1 MNSEDNGYATQD
13 KTREE
18 RRQEEQ
24 GQEHLQRKARAD
36 ATGDKRKR
44 DRIVYI
50 ENTSNIRDPFIIEKV
65 DSVEDLIQKI
75 CVKFPDICLESI
87 GMKVSN
93 SRMGTMHRQHFTEE
107 IPYEY
112 DTMYITLFLKKHP
125 SFSESKIER
134 LRQH

>member
-44 DRIVYI
+44 DRIVYV

-75 CVKFPDICLESI
+75 CMKFPDICLESI

-93 SRMGTMHRQHFTEE
+93 SRMGTMHRKHFTEE

-112 DTMYITLFLKKHP
+112 DTLYITLFLKKHP
-125 SFSESKIER
+125 SFCESKIER
-134 LRQH
+134 LRQQ